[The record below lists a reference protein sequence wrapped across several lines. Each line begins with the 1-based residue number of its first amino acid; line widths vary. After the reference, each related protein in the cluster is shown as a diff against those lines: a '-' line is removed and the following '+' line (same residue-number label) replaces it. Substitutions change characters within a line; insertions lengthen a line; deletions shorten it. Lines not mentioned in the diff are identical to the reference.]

1 MATQAMTSTRH
12 SARTSRIVSP
22 RKCDIPP
29 LEIGQ
34 RKRPWPVLEAQ
45 GLVAIPRV
53 SACLFNQCDDGAAA
67 KAIPGLKRRTVT

>member
-1 MATQAMTSTRH
+1 
-12 SARTSRIVSP
+12 
-22 RKCDIPP
+22 
-29 LEIGQ
+29 
-34 RKRPWPVLEAQ
+34 LEAQ